1 MGATVLFMTEK
12 IFLRF
17 IYLGHLYFK
26 ATPHHERAAMKNH
39 HKKLAFTSLLFSLS
53 VGLLLTACSSSSD
66 TTQDTIAASTS
77 LNTETTVSDATA
89 VTDNTSA
96 IKAASWNPTIKIAY
110 SDGSI
115 NFQPDGI
122 PNHERDEYYAVPNA
136 GVVVPNANSAYVMK
150 DPTKAQTYSFDIPSS
165 PEYSSEVT
173 KAPLG
178 SIGVMISG
186 AILFNPY
193 EGDGT
198 TVAMSSNFTVT
209 NSDGITASF
218 IDKCAGHPTPN
229 SGAYHYHGQPE
240 CVTAKVDKAEGPS
253 HIIGIALDGYL
264 IYGANDINVKV
275 VPSSALDECNGIN
288 SPTPEFPNGV
298 YHYVLPGT
306 TDATSSIRCFRGK
319 VDSTQIQPMPPM
331 GGPQPDLAGAAQKL
345 GITQAQLEA
354 ALGRKMPPD
363 FLAAAKTLGI
373 TEAELKAALGAP

>member
-1 MGATVLFMTEK
+1 
-12 IFLRF
+12 
-17 IYLGHLYFK
+17 
-26 ATPHHERAAMKNH
+26 MKNY
-39 HKKLAFTSLLFSLS
+39 KKKISIGSLFLSLS
-53 VGLLLTACSSSSD
+53 AGFFLTACSSSSD
-66 TTQDTIAASTS
+66 SAQDTIAASTS
-77 LNTETTVSDATA
+77 LNTKTTVGDTA
-89 VTDNTSA
+89 VATDLTSA
-96 IKAASWNPTIKIAY
+96 IKTASWNPTIKITY

-136 GVVVPNANSAYVMK
+136 GVVVPDANSAYVMK

-198 TVAMSSNFTVT
+198 TVAMASNFTVT

-240 CVTAKVDKAEGPS
+240 CVTAKVDKAKGPS

-264 IYGANDINVKV
+264 IYGANDINGKV

-306 TDATSSIRCFRGK
+306 ADATSSIQCFHGK
-319 VDSTQIQPMPPM
+319 VDSSQIQPMPNM
-331 GGPQPDLAGAAQKL
+331 GGRPDLAAAAEKL
-345 GITQAQLEA
+345 GITEAELDA
-354 ALGRKMPPD
+354 ALDRKMPPD
-363 FLAAAKTLGI
+363 FPAAAKTLGI
-373 TEAELKAALGAP
+373 TEAELRAALGAP

>member
-1 MGATVLFMTEK
+1 MT
-12 IFLRF
+12 
-17 IYLGHLYFK
+17 
-26 ATPHHERAAMKNH
+26 N
-39 HKKLAFTSLLFSLS
+39 HKKKISIGSLFLSLS
-53 VGLLLTACSSSSD
+53 AGLFLTACSTSSD
-66 TTQDTIAASTS
+66 SAQDTIAASTS
-77 LNTETTVSDATA
+77 LKTETTVGDTA
-89 VTDNTSA
+89 VATDLTSA
-96 IKAASWNPTIKIAY
+96 IKTASWNPTIKITY

-136 GVVVPNANSAYVMK
+136 GVVVPDANSAYVMK

-198 TVAMSSNFTVT
+198 TVAMASNFTVT

-240 CVTAKVDKAEGPS
+240 CVTAKVDDAEGPS

-264 IYGANDINVKV
+264 IYGANDINGKV
-275 VPSSALDECNGIN
+275 VPSSALDECNGIS

-306 TDATSSIRCFRGK
+306 ADATSSIRCFHGK
-319 VDSTQIQPMPPM
+319 VDSSQIQPMPNM
-331 GGPQPDLAGAAQKL
+331 GGPQPDLGAAAEKL
-345 GITQAQLEA
+345 GITEAELDA
-354 ALGRKMPPD
+354 ALDRKMPPD

-373 TEAELKAALGAP
+373 TEAELRAALGAP

>member
-1 MGATVLFMTEK
+1 
-12 IFLRF
+12 
-17 IYLGHLYFK
+17 
-26 ATPHHERAAMKNH
+26 
-39 HKKLAFTSLLFSLS
+39 
-53 VGLLLTACSSSSD
+53 
-66 TTQDTIAASTS
+66 
-77 LNTETTVSDATA
+77 
-89 VTDNTSA
+89 
-96 IKAASWNPTIKIAY
+96 
-110 SDGSI
+110 
-115 NFQPDGI
+115 
-122 PNHERDEYYAVPNA
+122 
-136 GVVVPNANSAYVMK
+136 MK

-264 IYGANDINVKV
+264 IYGANDINGKV

-306 TDATSSIRCFRGK
+306 ADATSSIRCFHGK
-319 VDSTQIQPMPPM
+319 VDSSQIQPMPNM
-331 GGPQPDLAGAAQKL
+331 GGRPDLAAAAEKL
-345 GITQAQLEA
+345 GITEAELDA
-354 ALGRKMPPD
+354 ALDRKMPPD
-363 FLAAAKTLGI
+363 FPAAAKTLGI
-373 TEAELKAALGAP
+373 TEAELRAALGAP